1 MKLSSLSFMT
11 ILLFAPACSKSFE
24 KCLAQASPGTT
35 GDPCSAAGG
44 PGSDAGPD
52 ASSIKVVPWICEGK
66 AQPQCYQGSTSSFT
80 KVYPKMDKSTCE
92 VLDVIKDRIVSM
104 DKCTIPAPDLVVIQ
118 SFLPSGLEILGS
130 QKGSLES
137 GKAIYRVTYRN
148 GFDVISQIFDS
159 NGKSLPLNTL
169 MNPDEWISETLRSD
183 LKDAALNIKEKR
195 FLGVLKANLSS
206 KEKKAKQAEIAGLL
220 APYISA
226 ADLETI
232 KGIEPVSFNQF
243 EFKTQYQSLRKIIP
257 QLKPHLSLLDE
268 APIAC
273 VEGYPVFCRK
283 QADGSYKFDDPIRI
297 ETDEC
302 PIYQA

>member
-1 MKLSSLSFMT
+1 
-11 ILLFAPACSKSFE
+11 
-24 KCLAQASPGTT
+24 
-35 GDPCSAAGG
+35 
-44 PGSDAGPD
+44 
-52 ASSIKVVPWICEGK
+52 
-66 AQPQCYQGSTSSFT
+66 
-80 KVYPKMDKSTCE
+80 MDKSTCE

-104 DKCTIPAPDLVVIQ
+104 DKCTIHAADLVVIQ
-118 SFLPSGLEILGS
+118 SFLPTGLEILGS
-130 QKGSLES
+130 QKGLLES

-159 NGKSLPLNTL
+159 NGKSMPLNTL
-169 MNPDEWISETLRSD
+169 MNPDEWISEALRSD
-183 LKDAALNIKEKR
+183 LKDAALDTKEKR

-206 KEKKAKQAEIAGLL
+206 KEKKAKQTEITALL
-220 APYISA
+220 APYINA
-226 ADLETI
+226 ADLDAM

-257 QLKPHLSLLDE
+257 QLKPHLSLLDK